1 MNRPFTPRKHA
12 TRPVRRYEMLSAQ
25 DEGALVVAWQQHG
38 DRLAR
43 DRLVLAFAPLAN
55 AMAHRAKP
63 GGSGADPDLLQQ
75 ANIGLIKAIDRFDPA
90 RENRFSTYAVWWIRA
105 EMQDYLHA
113 NTSIVRRPN
122 SAQARQAARQ
132 LSRIEA
138 QMDGDPSLTRAEAHA
153 ALSERLGVTQNKL
166 DDLRA
171 QVMGRDQSL
180 DAQIAGQDGERR
192 IDRLVDPSTTLDPVG
207 FEDLEAAGL
216 RRRIAQ
222 GLSILPH
229 RERDIILATQF
240 RDPPSTL
247 EGLGA
252 EYGISKERVRQ
263 LRESGFERLRA
274 ALRAQNIDS
283 DYFRA

>member
-1 MNRPFTPRKHA
+1 MNKPFTQRKHA
-12 TRPVRRYEMLSAQ
+12 RRPVHRYEMLSAQ
-25 DEGALVVAWQQHG
+25 DERALVVAWQQRG
-38 DRLAR
+38 DWVAR

-75 ANIGLIKAIDRFDPA
+75 AHIGLMKAIDRFDPTH
-90 RENRFSTYAVWWIRA
+90 ENRFSTYAVWWIRA
-105 EMQDYLHA
+105 EMQDYLRA

-132 LSRIEA
+132 LSTIEA
-138 QMDGDPSLTRAEAHA
+138 QMRGDPSLTRAEADA
-153 ALSERLGVTQNKL
+153 ALAKKLGVTQHKV

-180 DAQIAGQDGERR
+180 DALIAGQDGEER
-192 IDRLVDPSTTLDPVG
+192 IDRLVDPSTTLDPAG

-216 RRRIAQ
+216 RRLLAQ
-222 GLSILPH
+222 VLSILPN
-229 RERDIILATQF
+229 RERDIILATQL
-240 RDPPSTL
+240 RDPPATL
-247 EGLGA
+247 EELGA

-263 LRESGFERLRA
+263 LRERGFERLRA
-274 ALRAQNIDS
+274 ALRAQNVDS
-283 DYFRA
+283 DYFSA